1 MSWVSSAKIWMGS
14 LPQICANGQCF
25 KFFSSS
31 SGRLFMFVYIY
42 VCVYIYIYMVHKPNL
57 LRQGVLVLVDPCSNW
72 FWRYPCISHTISNFA
87 SSLWVLK
94 KKKLT
99 KMIKK
104 KGRQETITD
113 FSIKMRLKK
122 DTYLHRRI
130 VYMPCI

>member
-122 DTYLHRRI
+122 DTYLPRRI